1 MAATEKRKPGTFTKG
16 NPRINRN
23 GRPKNFDAFIK
34 LAMEEIEKD
43 IMIAEAILRHYKY
56 R

>member
-1 MAATEKRKPGTFTKG
+1 MEETPKRKRTNTKG